1 MVLLVKLKQANE
13 LISDKNY
20 LISFYVNSLKILK
33 DKNLEGTRG
42 CLLLPKNIDS
52 SFIDNPTCS
61 FLSNGIILHMS
72 CVNLNS
78 NPGQYE
84 LPYESLYSHMI
95 DANGIAL
102 ENINLSL
109 DDLIHIMFSSLTIA
123 IAEVKLI
130 FFNL

>member
-78 NPGQYE
+78 NPGKYE